1 MNELENIFE
10 QELARLLEAL
20 QMADTLPRAMLV
32 LHRAEVASAAV
43 ENPLFEFFVALRLGH
58 AQATTPQQ
66 QHWLEACRP
75 HALTLRSEHET
86 TLARQA
92 LLEATTLEAAA
103 LALYRARVAYNSL
116 EHPLAQGL
124 RELSDPMV
132 SSNGESFT
140 SSSNELILS
149 SDGEWSAWK
158 DAVEQMQARFS
169 PELQNLKTLFQGEL
183 GQRLSL
189 IRQAPNPIRQHLE
202 VHRLRV
208 AAHALQDPFESD
220 LLRFERGEAVQDPR
234 LQVVQ
239 DPRFRAAVQEPPQ
252 ASPQQL
258 GAASLLR
265 PDASRLDANTS
276 LLGQSINPLLA
287 QGITPLLAQSM
298 VSSGLSRSSDNLLDV
313 AAVRGA
319 AQESV
324 RVPVARLDSLLAQAG
339 ELTVGRIRIEE
350 RLRDLREL
358 LSRRNLERRNLRH
371 SRSLRRRLQPL
382 AEDNRDIAAMLG
394 LLETSEENTRKAL
407 DHLDEVL
414 NRLSTDLAQLRT
426 VNSTIEEEVLSV
438 RLLPAAML
446 FPPLERLVRDLGQQL
461 GKQVRLL
468 TLGGSVGIDR
478 KILEGLRD
486 PLMHMIRN
494 ALDHGLEVPSVR
506 AAAGKPEEGTIS
518 LSVSSSGGVVTLLLN
533 DDGAGMDA
541 ARILQKAQD
550 KGMIQAGFDPKLALE
565 LIFEPGFSTA
575 AAVTDVSGRGVG
587 MDVVRQNIRALGGTV
602 SVQSQLGQGSQF
614 AMRLPAQL
622 ATVRVLLVRVGRET
636 FALPTTNIERT
647 GRVKFESIHQ
657 LEGRNVVIL
666 SGRPVPVVEL
676 GAVLDVPFEAGE
688 AWQPYV
694 VLRRDDDRLACTV
707 DAMLGEQEVVVKKL
721 SYPLERFAPLEGAA
735 VLGSGQLVSIL
746 SSLHLL
752 ERGLKREIRVRRDLK
767 MVPQVAVAVPR
778 IMVVDDSITSRTL
791 ERSILEAAGFE
802 TITAVHGAQALEF
815 LRRGEHVDLVVSDVE
830 MPELDGFGLTSEIR
844 RDPRLA
850 QIPVILITSLNAP
863 EHKERGAAAG
873 ADAYIVK
880 GEFDQG
886 VLLETINRLL

>member
-1 MNELENIFE
+1 MNELDHILGHEFA
-10 QELARLLEAL
+10 LLLEAL
-20 QMADTLPRAMLV
+20 ETADSVENAKLL
-32 LHRAEVASAAV
+32 LYRAEVAANAA
-43 ENPLFEFFVALRLGH
+43 EHELGAFFSDLRHGNAHADNPLRQL
-58 AQATTPQQ
+58 
-66 QHWLEACRP
+66 WLEAWIP
-75 HALTLRSEHET
+75 HALFAVFTLEIQQ
-86 TLARQA
+86 ARA
-92 LLEATTLEAAA
+92 AFEAASTLEAAE
-103 LALYRARVAYNSL
+103 LALYQARVAYNSL
-116 EHPLAQGL
+116 ANPLAQAL
-124 RELSDPMV
+124 RDLLNSPASSPADHMV
-132 SSNGESFT
+132 SKN
-140 SSSNELILS
+140 
-149 SDGEWSAWK
+149 SDLAAATLWQQAL
-158 DAVEQMQARFS
+158 EQQRVRFS
-169 PELQNLKTLFQGEL
+169 PEIQSLKPMFQAEL
-183 GQRLSL
+183 GQRLSF
-189 IRQAPNPIRQHLE
+189 IRQASTPSVQQIELY
-202 VHRLRV
+202 RLRV
-208 AAHALQDPFESD
+208 AAHAVQDPLEAD
-220 LLRFERGEAVQDPR
+220 LLRLERGDAVQDPR
-234 LQVVQ
+234 LVAVMKLQVQ
-239 DPRFRAAVQEPPQ
+239 PALPKPP
-252 ASPQQL
+252 ASE
-258 GAASLLR
+258 SLFR
-265 PDASRLDANTS
+265 PDQTRLDPGS
-276 LLGQSINPLLA
+276 SMVGQSIIPPML
-287 QGITPLLAQSM
+287 T
-298 VSSGLSRSSDNLLDV
+298 RSTDNAATLDGAV
-313 AAVRGA
+313 ARGA

-358 LSRRNLERRNLRH
+358 LLRRNLERRNVRH
-371 SRSLRRRLQPL
+371 SRALRRRLQPL
-382 AEDNRDIAAMLG
+382 AEDNRDIAAVLG
-394 LLETSEENTRKAL
+394 LLETGEENTRKAL
-407 DHLDEVL
+407 DYLDEVL
-414 NRLSTDLAQLRT
+414 NRLSTDLAQLRA
-426 VNSTIEEEVLSV
+426 VNATIEEEVLGV

-461 GKQVRLL
+461 GKQVRLV

-506 AAAGKPEEGTIS
+506 KAAGKPEEGTIS

-533 DDGAGMDA
+533 DDGGGMDA
-541 ARILQKAQD
+541 VRIMQKAQD

-602 SVQSQLGQGSQF
+602 SVQSALGQGSQF
-614 AMRLPAQL
+614 VMRLPAQL
-622 ATVRVLLVRVGRET
+622 ATVRVLLVRVGRDT
-636 FALPTTNIERT
+636 FALPTANIERT
-647 GRVKFESIHQ
+647 GRVKFEGIHQ
-657 LEGRNVVIL
+657 LEGRNVIIL
-666 SGRPVPVVEL
+666 AGRPVPVVEL
-676 GAVLDVPFEAGE
+676 GGVLDVPFEAGE

-746 SSLHLL
+746 ASSHLL

-767 MVPQVAVAVPR
+767 LVPQVVAAVPR

-830 MPELDGFGLTSEIR
+830 MPELDGFGLTTEIR